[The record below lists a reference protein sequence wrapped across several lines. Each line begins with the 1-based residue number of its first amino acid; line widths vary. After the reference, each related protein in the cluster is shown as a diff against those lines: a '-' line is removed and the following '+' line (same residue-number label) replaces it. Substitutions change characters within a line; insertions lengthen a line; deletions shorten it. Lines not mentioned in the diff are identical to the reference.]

1 MNKESLII
9 ALARANVKCKI
20 LDLEGGCL
28 GIIHERNKA
37 VKVRNRV
44 TQFGFTIIELY
55 QYQYTYNNKPD
66 VNTIIY

>member
-9 ALARANVKCKI
+9 ALARADVKCKV

-28 GIIHERNKA
+28 GIIHERSKA
-37 VKVRNRV
+37 VKIRNRV
-44 TQFGFTIIELY
+44 TQFGFQIIEPY
-55 QYQYTYNNKPD
+55 QYQHTYNNKPE